1 MPVNATY
8 LGIPGYA
15 VFWSLTALALG
26 LFCYRIYLLVR
37 YLSLGRKEEKFAQKG
52 RRALSTLATL
62 LVHWDQFK
70 NFTPKD
76 RAGITHAIFPLGFL
90 AFAIF
95 YLVFVIIGAGFG
107 VSGTL
112 EATGFFY
119 YYTWIIDLITPL
131 VIIAALWGIIRRYIV
146 KPPRLK
152 GEQSIEA
159 LVILLTVI
167 IIPATYLL
175 KIATDIALGQ
185 PPAGLGTAL
194 PPISTALSNI
204 FSDSSTGSVQT
215 ANTALFWGN
224 WVVVLFALVFIAYSR
239 FLHMIASLFNI
250 FFRSS
255 LPRGTLHSIDL
266 ESAESFG
273 AASITDLTWK
283 QMLDLYACVACG
295 KCQDACP
302 ATASSKPLNPKNLIQ
317 NLKKHLLEVGPKLL
331 KAGGETEASADSPTM
346 ILPGGVI
353 SRDEIWACTTCRA
366 CDDICP
372 VYVEHI
378 DKIIDLRRNLVMEQA
393 SIPEPAEAALRS
405 IEARGHPWRGSTA
418 SRTDW
423 AEGLDIKTLA
433 ENSDTDTLLWVGCT
447 GALEERSIRITR
459 SVAEI
464 LKLAGIDFGI
474 LGSQES
480 CCGEPARRLGNEYL
494 FQMQAEKNIKT
505 LNDYG
510 IKKIITACPHGYNT
524 LKNEYPGFGGRF
536 EVIHHSQLIA
546 RLIQEGRLRIIN
558 STGGVITYHDPCY
571 LGRYNDIFKPPR
583 QIVKSLPGV
592 KLVEMEASGRRS
604 LCCGGGGGRMWQEET
619 IGSRISEM
627 RIDQAIKT
635 GAGTIATACPFCL
648 QMFDDAIKAR
658 GYEESLKAM
667 DIAELVTR
675 ATTPEV

>member
-1 MPVNATY
+1 MTY

-15 VFWSLTALALG
+15 IFWFLTAMALS
-26 LFCYRIYLLVR
+26 LFCYRIYRLVR
-37 YLSLGRKEEKFAQKG
+37 YLSLGRKEERFGQKG
-52 RRALSTLATL
+52 HRALSTLATL

-70 NFTPKD
+70 YFTPKD
-76 RAGITHAIFPLGFL
+76 RAGITHAIFPMGFL

-112 EATGFFY
+112 EATVFFY
-119 YYTWIIDLITPL
+119 YYTWIIDLIAPV
-131 VIIAALWGIIRRYIV
+131 VIIAALWGIVRRYIA

-167 IIPATYLL
+167 IIPATYIF

-185 PPAGLGTAL
+185 PPVGLGTAL
-194 PPISTALSNI
+194 PPISTALSNL
-204 FSDSSTGSVQT
+204 FSDISTGSVQA

-224 WVVVLFALVFIAYSR
+224 WAVVLFALVFIAYSR
-239 FLHMIASLFNI
+239 FLHIIASLFNI
-250 FFRSS
+250 FFRSP
-255 LPRGTLHSIDL
+255 LPRGTLRSIDL
-266 ESAESFG
+266 EAAESFG

-295 KCQDACP
+295 KCQEACP
-302 ATASSKPLNPKNLIQ
+302 ATASGKPLNPKNLIQ
-317 NLKKHLLEVGPKLL
+317 DLKKHLLEVGPKLL
-331 KAGGETEASADSPTM
+331 KAGGKTGAADYSPTL

-447 GALEERSIRITR
+447 GALEERSIRVTR
-459 SVAEI
+459 SVAGI
-464 LKLAGIDFGI
+464 LKLAGVGFGI

-494 FQMQAEKNIKT
+494 FQMQAERNIKT

-510 IKKIITACPHGYNT
+510 IKKIVTACPHCYNT

-546 RLIQEGRLRIIN
+546 RLIQEDRLKITN

-583 QIVKSLPGV
+583 KIVKSLPGV

-627 RIDQAIKT
+627 RIEQAIKT
-635 GAGTIATACPFCL
+635 GADTIATACPFCL

-667 DIAELVTR
+667 DVAELVAR
-675 ATTPEV
+675 SITPEV